1 MRLSPESAQGRA
13 HLLIEL
19 SRREI
24 VVHDGRLEPC
34 VGHGAQEAAA
44 LVRERRHMLLDVRAL
59 QWQNTLSGA
68 LLASSGDQQDVAGAP
83 IHSI

>member
-1 MRLSPESAQGRA
+1 MSPESAQGWA
-13 HLLIEL
+13 HLLVEL

-44 LVRERRHMLLDVRAL
+44 LVREGRHMLLDVRAL
-59 QWQNTLSGA
+59 
-68 LLASSGDQQDVAGAP
+68 
-83 IHSI
+83 

>member
-1 MRLSPESAQGRA
+1 M
-13 HLLIEL
+13 
-19 SRREI
+19 
-24 VVHDGRLEPC
+24 HDCGLEAC

-68 LLASSGDQQDVAGAP
+68 LPASSKP
-83 IHSI
+83 SRTLLEPPSIASEMPSGNL